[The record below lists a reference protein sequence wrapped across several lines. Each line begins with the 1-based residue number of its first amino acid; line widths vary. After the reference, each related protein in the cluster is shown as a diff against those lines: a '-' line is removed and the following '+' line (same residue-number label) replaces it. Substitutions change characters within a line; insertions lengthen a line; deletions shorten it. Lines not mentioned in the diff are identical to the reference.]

1 MTGRCP
7 DKRGASRPG
16 KCVMNDRPSLSE
28 SGTPPRVGL
37 VLPGG
42 GARAAYQAGVLQAI
56 AELLPPDS
64 RNPFPIIT
72 GTSAG
77 AINAAMIASR
87 ARQFQEGV
95 KHLVGVWEHIRTD
108 RVFRTDSMTI
118 LKTAMAWLI
127 TLLHAGFGRYTPMS
141 LLDNAPLRRL
151 LEQHI
156 VFAHLQ
162 QAIDEGVLDALAVTA
177 SGYSSARS
185 ISFYKGHAGIQPWH
199 RMRRLGQPAEIRLD
213 HIMGSVA
220 LPMIF
225 PAVRI
230 GREYFGDGSMRQ
242 AAPLSPAVHLGADRV
257 LVIAVRNEQA
267 NRLPERDEQIAY
279 PSLGQIAGYMLDT
292 LFMDSIYGDL
302 ERLQR
307 INETV
312 SHINDGSAPLKIIN
326 TMVVVPSEDI
336 RDIADRHKREFPR
349 SVRLLL
355 RGVGGLHRSGSQ
367 LLSYLLFES
376 GYCRE
381 LVALGHRDAM
391 AQRDKLMEFIGVDS
405 DVKQDQVAG

>member
-1 MTGRCP
+1 
-7 DKRGASRPG
+7 
-16 KCVMNDRPSLSE
+16 MNEALE
-28 SGTPPRVGL
+28 SGDAGPRARVGL

-42 GARAAYQAGVLQAI
+42 GARAAYQAGVLKAI
-56 AELLPPDS
+56 AELLPPDHP
-64 RNPFPIIT
+64 NPFPVIA

-77 AINAAMIASR
+77 AINAALIASH
-87 ARQFQEGV
+87 AQHFHAGV
-95 KHLVGVWEHIRTD
+95 EHLAGVWENISTD
-108 RVFRTDSMTI
+108 RVFRTDSLTI
-118 LKTAMAWLI
+118 IKTGLSWLF
-127 TLLHAGFGRYTPMS
+127 TLLHAGFGRYNPIS
-141 LLDNAPLRRL
+141 LLDNTPLRRL
-151 LEQHI
+151 LEDHI

-162 QAIDEGVLDALAVTA
+162 QAIDSGALHALAITA

-185 ISFYKGHAGIQPWH
+185 ISFYKARPGAQPWH
-199 RMRRLGQPAEIRLD
+199 RMRRLGQAAELRLD
-213 HIMGSVA
+213 HIMASVA

-242 AAPLSPAVHLGADRV
+242 SAPLSPAVHLGAERV

-267 NRLPERDEQIAY
+267 NRLSDGEQEPDY

-307 INETV
+307 INDTV
-312 SHINDGSAPLKIIN
+312 SHINERPTSLKVIE
-326 TMVVVPSEDI
+326 TLVVVPSEDI
-336 RDIADRHKREFPR
+336 RDIAQRHKGEFPR

-381 LVALGHRDAM
+381 LIALGYRDAM
-391 AQRDKLMEFIGVDS
+391 AQSDKLLKFMDPESVSAPEPDRVTG
-405 DVKQDQVAG
+405 